1 MSDANLQT
9 EAHPQTDK
17 VTQRKWDNAAKAFD
31 FMTGIGPDKRWGP
44 YKSLMLANMK
54 ADAEILFLAL
64 GTGLDIQFFPPQRN
78 IHAIDISPKM
88 LENAQARI
96 DQYDGSIHAQT
107 MDVHQMSFEKE
118 KFNQVFTSCT
128 FCSVPNPIGGLKAL
142 YQVMKPGAD
151 LYMFEH
157 TGSKRYP
164 FKLMMDLMTPL
175 TSRVGPDMNRSTIEN
190 VQQAGFNIQQV
201 NNVYLDVVKII
212 HATKPQ

>member
-1 MSDANLQT
+1 MSSANLGT
-9 EAHPQTDK
+9 KNAPQTDK
-17 VTQRKWDNAAKAFD
+17 ATQRKWDNAAKAFD

-44 YKSLMLANMK
+44 YKSLMLANMN
-54 ADAEILFLAL
+54 ADADILFLAL

-78 IHAIDISPKM
+78 IQAIDISPKM

-96 DQYDGSIHAQT
+96 DQYDGSINAQT
-107 MDVHQMSFEKE
+107 MDVHQMSFEAE
-118 KFNQVFTSCT
+118 QFDQVFTSCT

-157 TGSKRYP
+157 TGSKHYP

-175 TSRVGPDMNRSTIEN
+175 TRKVGPDMNRTTIDN
-190 VQQAGFNIQQV
+190 VQQAGFKIQQI
-201 NNVYLDVVKII
+201 NNVYLDIVKII
-212 HATKPQ
+212 HATKPE